1 MKKEKYVIW
10 EKEEYSYAGS
20 FGFIPHLMSYIHEDD
35 GHKRKGIIVVPGG
48 AYRMVSPTEGEIV
61 ARRFYDMGY
70 KIGRA
75 SCRERVSA

>member
-35 GHKRKGIIVVPGG
+35 GHMSNSAPRATMLG
-48 AYRMVSPTEGEIV
+48 AGMTFRLE
-61 ARRFYDMGY
+61 
-70 KIGRA
+70 
-75 SCRERVSA
+75 